1 MESLLYLWPLDL
13 VKLVPPATQGSC
25 PHTAVETPS
34 QNPWQPPHPTAM
46 AVLHFGL
53 FMSSNVLFECLFLT
67 ICFTHYIFIKI
78 SKDETLCG
86 TVLLLYFFG
95 RKTWSSVI
103 TSYLGKEKQMNWVR
117 HPGPAGVFP
126 GHLSPWRVWS
136 LVFLTFISVPLP
148 YGPLLPSRQCC
159 MREGHRGEVPWSQR
173 FPFILGG
180 SLLEHFTWIPLS
192 QYLACSTEPGLWV
205 WAATTLSVS
214 STAWHQRV
222 SGLRLKCFFKHLLL
236 LIFNFSNNP
245 VSGFMMSAIP

>member
-1 MESLLYLWPLDL
+1 MSTHCSGNTFTEPLT
-13 VKLVPPATQGSC
+13 AT
-25 PHTAVETPS
+25 
-34 QNPWQPPHPTAM
+34 PPHGHGCLALRTTYELKCT
-46 AVLHFGL
+46 V
-53 FMSSNVLFECLFLT
+53 FECLFLT
-67 ICFTHYIFIKI
+67 ICLTHYIFIKI
-78 SKDETLCG
+78 SKDEALCG

-126 GHLSPWRVWS
+126 GHLSLWRVWS
-136 LVFLTFISVPLP
+136 VVFLTFISVPLP

-159 MREGHRGEVPWSQR
+159 MCEGHRGEVPWSQVL
-173 FPFILGG
+173 PLHLGG
-180 SLLEHFTWIPLS
+180 SLLEHFTWTPSS
-192 QYLACSTEPGLWV
+192 QYVACSTEPGLWV

-222 SGLRLKCFFKHLLL
+222 SGLGLKCFFKHLLL
-236 LIFNFSNNP
+236 LTFNFSNNP